1 MDFRVSLL
9 HKVSTACASCCVS
22 AYFRAEKHQSQRT
35 CTLLAPFCETPLVVR
50 FSFFLFTPKRSKAD
64 VLLHHDRD
72 GFVDNR
78 AHLPRARAD
87 ARGRRA
93 THGVKEGA
101 NAEDR
106 HSTTSNG
113 APPIRHGTGL
123 HSNLHMCPPDGVH
136 MSCNSAVPRFRR
148 FFRARSAA
156 RRHRRHRS
164 VARQIGATPRDGT
177 SGRVPHG
184 ASIRLARPWMGALFR
199 RSRRG

>member
-35 CTLLAPFCETPLVVR
+35 CTLLAPFFETPLVVR

-93 THGVKEGA
+93 TRLSVDGRPPVHDKRTETTQALAPIKRTTQTGTPPPLRTHSGTLRGV
-101 NAEDR
+101 
-106 HSTTSNG
+106 
-113 APPIRHGTGL
+113 
-123 HSNLHMCPPDGVH
+123 
-136 MSCNSAVPRFRR
+136 
-148 FFRARSAA
+148 A
-156 RRHRRHRS
+156 RRGHQGPS
-164 VARQIGATPRDGT
+164 RDST
-177 SGRVPHG
+177 QNN
-184 ASIRLARPWMGALFR
+184 RPQ
-199 RSRRG
+199 SPE